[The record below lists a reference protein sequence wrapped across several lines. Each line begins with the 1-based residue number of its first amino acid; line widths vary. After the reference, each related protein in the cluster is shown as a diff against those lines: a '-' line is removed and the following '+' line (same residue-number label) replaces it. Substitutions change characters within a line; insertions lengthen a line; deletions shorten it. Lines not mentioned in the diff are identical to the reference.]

1 MKKKKIF
8 WVLSISIILTI
19 ITTIWLANRKIDE
32 IAKDSVYNEVSKI
45 PYNKVGLLLG
55 TSKTLSSGEENL
67 YFMNR
72 IVAVNELFKAHKI
85 SYIVISG
92 DNNKKEYN
100 EPLDMKNELLKVG
113 IPDSS
118 IILDYAGFRTY
129 DSVIRINKIFGQ
141 EKFTIISQEFHNR
154 RAIYISNRLG
164 CEAIGFNAKDV
175 NMYKGFRTK
184 LRENFARVKV
194 FIDFWVN
201 EEPKFLGEKIDI
213 K

>member
-1 MKKKKIF
+1 M
-8 WVLSISIILTI
+8 
-19 ITTIWLANRKIDE
+19 
-32 IAKDSVYNEVSKI
+32 
-45 PYNKVGLLLG
+45 
-55 TSKTLSSGEENL
+55 
-67 YFMNR
+67 
-72 IVAVNELFKAHKI
+72 
-85 SYIVISG
+85 ISG
-92 DNNKKEYN
+92 DNSKKEYN

-118 IILDYAGFRTY
+118 IILDYARFRTY